1 METDADSC
9 HPGRCW
15 LTLLLLRLLAEE
27 SMHGYALME
36 ALRERGYIPEGGI
49 ETGTLYTMLRR
60 MERRGFLES
69 SWDEAGSGRRRR
81 IYRITN
87 RGLEFLRSGLK
98 ALADRRPVI
107 EELLDF
113 YRRRLREVGGD
124 GEGD

>member
-1 METDADSC
+1 
-9 HPGRCW
+9 
-15 LTLLLLRLLAEE
+15 
-27 SMHGYALME
+27 MHGYALME

-60 MERRGFLES
+60 MERRGLLES

-81 IYRITN
+81 IYRITS

-98 ALADRRPVI
+98 ALADRQPVI

-113 YRRRLREVGGD
+113 YRRHLREVGGW
-124 GEGD
+124 